1 MGKERKCLQNASQ
14 EIKELQDYKH
24 ELHNWII
31 YLYNQIDMKDQL
43 IEALELKLI
52 QKQKQIDDM
61 VDATYATNDLI
72 QKVDAICD
80 TEDLIQKDNATCDTD
95 ELIQKVDA
103 TCDTKDLMLMV
114 DSTCDTHDLMVDT
127 KETQEMDDDS
137 LTSHE
142 MESYSGPM
150 KESLVEDESQEEAQM
165 NATTTNVNLKIQ
177 KKNINNYKMIFPR

>member
-1 MGKERKCLQNASQ
+1 
-14 EIKELQDYKH
+14 
-24 ELHNWII
+24 
-31 YLYNQIDMKDQL
+31 MKDQL

-80 TEDLIQKDNATCDTD
+80 TKDLIQKANATCDTY

-103 TCDTKDLMLMV
+103 TCDTKDLMQMV

-137 LTSHE
+137 LTNHE
-142 MESYSGPM
+142 MESYNGPM
-150 KESLVEDESQEEAQM
+150 KKVLLKMSHKKKHIMKAT
-165 NATTTNVNLKIQ
+165 TTTNVNLKIQ
-177 KKNINNYKMIFPR
+177 KKNIKNYKMIFPR